1 MMGGK
6 SDRDGRATR
15 IMMGGKSDRDGRVTR
30 IGQFEGDVI
39 AISIIRSGRGGGFV
53 VFDAHSTHCQ
63 NVVVL
68 VGRMNKIA
76 VKKSNIQ
83 NLRHRV

>member
-30 IGQFEGDVI
+30 IGLFEGDVI
-39 AISIIRSGRGGGFV
+39 AISIILQLVACDMHRSIR
-53 VFDAHSTHCQ
+53 
-63 NVVVL
+63 
-68 VGRMNKIA
+68 R
-76 VKKSNIQ
+76 
-83 NLRHRV
+83 

>member
-39 AISIIRSGRGGGFV
+39 AISIIL
-53 VFDAHSTHCQ
+53 H
-63 NVVVL
+63 
-68 VGRMNKIA
+68 
-76 VKKSNIQ
+76 
-83 NLRHRV
+83 LRHRF

>member
-30 IGQFEGDVI
+30 IGLFEGDLLS
-39 AISIIRSGRGGGFV
+39 SIKESAV
-53 VFDAHSTHCQ
+53 VPITE
-63 NVVVL
+63 
-68 VGRMNKIA
+68 
-76 VKKSNIQ
+76 
-83 NLRHRV
+83 